1 MSTLTDWLT
10 KPRATVR
17 VETTAPWAAW
27 MKLLRRSFVQRSSER
42 RARIE
47 VLTRLA
53 LGGKKSLLLIS
64 VEGSRMLVAVGEEGA
79 PTLIKLG
86 RAGMNLAP
94 VRGRSKSLRVG
105 RRKPW

>member
-1 MSTLTDWLT
+1 MSTLADWLT

-17 VETTAPWAAW
+17 VETAAPWAAW
-27 MKLLRRSFVQRSSER
+27 MQALRSSFARRRTAR

-47 VLTRLA
+47 VLSRLA

-79 PTLIKLG
+79 PSLVKLG
-86 RAGMNLAP
+86 RSPISATPL
-94 VRGRSKSLRVG
+94 RGRSKSLRVG
-105 RRKPW
+105 RRRPW

>member
-1 MSTLTDWLT
+1 MSTLADWLT

-17 VETTAPWAAW
+17 VETRAPWGAW
-27 MKLLRRSFVQRSSER
+27 MKALRGSFARRSAER

-79 PTLIKLG
+79 PTLVKLG
-86 RAGMNLAP
+86 RSGMNVAP
-94 VRGRSKSLRVG
+94 IRGRSKSLRVG
-105 RRKPW
+105 RRKQW

>member
-1 MSTLTDWLT
+1 MSTLADWLT

-17 VETTAPWAAW
+17 VEATVPWGTW
-27 MKLLRRSFVQRSSER
+27 MKTLRESFARRSAER

-47 VLTRLA
+47 ILTRLS

-79 PTLIKLG
+79 PTLVKLG
-86 RAGMNLAP
+86 GSAGRLAGP
-94 VRGRSKSLRVG
+94 GGRSRSLRVS
-105 RRKPW
+105 RRRLG

>member
-1 MSTLTDWLT
+1 MSTLAQWLS

-17 VETTAPWAAW
+17 VETPAPWAVWIEA
-27 MKLLRRSFVQRSSER
+27 LRGSFTRRRAER

-47 VLTRLA
+47 VLARLA

-79 PTLIKLG
+79 PTLVKLS
-86 RAGMNLAP
+86 RSPLSVAP
-94 VRGRSKSLRVG
+94 VRGRSKSLRAA
-105 RRKPW
+105 RRRQW